1 MLCARLLCSSAA
13 YARGFLM
20 AFLGVSLLRFL
31 SLCLGARKGDKE
43 REQGAAQKVKAGE
56 YSR

>member
-1 MLCARLLCSSAA
+1 MLCSSAA